1 MSLMTCWFLPN
12 NNKLTKRMKLKFIIG
27 CALAVAMASCG
38 GDKPK
43 KDAPAAKEKETEVA
57 PEAVDPMTNKGIGP
71 ITSLTLGEIDNTM
84 VAEGEVIFKA
94 KCTACHKITKK
105 FVGPALKGVTQ
116 RRSPEWIMNMA
127 LNPEGMVA
135 DDPIAKKLLVEYNGA
150 PMANQNLT
158 EQEARALLEY
168 FRTKN

>member
-1 MSLMTCWFLPN
+1 
-12 NNKLTKRMKLKFIIG
+12 MKLKFIIG
-27 CALAVAMASCG
+27 CALAFAMVSCG

-43 KDAPAAKEKETEVA
+43 KDAPAGKEKKIEVA

-71 ITSLTLGEIDNTM
+71 ITSLTLGDIDNTM

-94 KCTACHKITKK
+94 KCTACHKISKK

-116 RRSPEWIMNMA
+116 RRSPEWIMNMT
-127 LNPEGMVA
+127 LNPEEMIQK
-135 DDPIAKKLLVEYNGA
+135 DPIAKQLLADANGA

-158 EQEARALLEY
+158 EEEARALLEY